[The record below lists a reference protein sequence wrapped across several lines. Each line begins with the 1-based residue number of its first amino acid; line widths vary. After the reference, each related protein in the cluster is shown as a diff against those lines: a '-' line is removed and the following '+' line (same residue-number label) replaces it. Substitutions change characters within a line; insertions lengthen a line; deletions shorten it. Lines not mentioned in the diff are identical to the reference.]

1 MRQGTVMIAAAIVM
15 AGLILGGAGVGRGL
29 ARFRTADRY
38 VSVKGLAE
46 REVSADVAL
55 WPLRFVATH
64 DDLAQAQ
71 ARIRRSQEAV
81 FAFLQKQGIGAD
93 QVELQGLEV
102 TDVLANA
109 YRSGPTES
117 RFIIRQSLMVRSGD
131 IERIARASQSVGEL
145 VEAGVILS
153 SEGGPPYGS
162 SSGPTFLFTRL
173 NDLKPEMIAE
183 ATANARRAAEQF
195 AQDAG
200 SRVGGI
206 RQANQGTF
214 VILPRDQAP
223 GIMEESQRG
232 KIVRVVATIE
242 YFLED

>member
-1 MRQGTVMIAAAIVM
+1 MKNGFPFVSAAIV
-15 AGLILGGAGVGRGL
+15 ALGLVLGGLLAGQGFIK
-29 ARFRTADRY
+29 FRMADRY

-46 REVSADVAL
+46 REVMADIAL

-71 ARIRRSQEAV
+71 ARIQRSKEAIL
-81 FAFLQKQGIGAD
+81 AFLQRQGIPPA

-102 TDVLANA
+102 TDILANA

-117 RFIIRQSLMVRSGD
+117 RFIIRQTLMVRSD
-131 IERIARASQSVGEL
+131 DPVRIEAASQQVGDL

-153 SEGGPPYGS
+153 SEGGPT
-162 SSGPTFLFTRL
+162 SGPTYLFTKI
-173 NDLKPEMIAE
+173 NDLKPEMIKE
-183 ATANARRAAEQF
+183 ATANARKAAQQF
-195 AQDAG
+195 ALDAG
-200 SRVGGI
+200 SRLGGI

-223 GIMEESQRG
+223 GVSEEGQRN
-232 KIVRVVATIE
+232 KTVRVVSTIE
-242 YFLED
+242 YYLED